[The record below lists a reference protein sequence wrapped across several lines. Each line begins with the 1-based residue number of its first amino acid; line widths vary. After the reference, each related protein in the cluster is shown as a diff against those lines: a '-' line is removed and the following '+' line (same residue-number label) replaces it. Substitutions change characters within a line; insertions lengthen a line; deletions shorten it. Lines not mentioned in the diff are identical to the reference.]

1 MANRSWFPSQI
12 KEQLT
17 EAVKALAQK
26 ERSFKKTR
34 DEKIIDLNKLQP
46 GDHISFYKTDF
57 YYAHHGIVCEARTD
71 YLRVIHY
78 FNTLEHARTALMRG
92 SVYIAAII
100 ESEWPVNLKST
111 SEDVYLHHYD
121 NIPCF
126 SNEETLERAFSQL
139 GRRGY
144 SLLGN
149 NCEHWARWCRTGEH
163 YSEQVYKFRGLV
175 QEKSATLLILD
186 PTALLVKDVAMVSVR
201 TLGQFLSAVGSG
213 VILTAVESIS
223 AFIDIRK
230 KKNERKKGSLSD
242 VALKKYVVRRITSAS
257 TTVVGGTTGTIV
269 GTILIPVPI
278 LGATIGG
285 FVGSIGGKLIG
296 GVSGIALS
304 KILEVYEKNKE
315 LKIKKMSAVP
325 QLMKNLSHE
334 SEIIRVPI
342 LGATIGGFVGSIGGK
357 LIGGVSGIALSKI
370 LEVYEKNKELKIK
383 KMSAVPQ
390 LMKNLSPESEIIRG
404 LIAVVLERDEEEKIS
419 NGIQEAMHSDSSKL
433 YPSLEEFTRDNPN
446 TTPEK
451 CQAAARLTTTL
462 FTDSNEFDYFILTPI
477 PDDNAPEEF
486 ASSTDL
492 LVLRWPTRTV
502 KPWEVNGEQVL
513 DIDDSNLNKN

>member
-1 MANRSWFPSQI
+1 MTTKHNLLSQF

-17 EAVKALAQK
+17 EAAKSFIRQ
-26 ERSFKKTR
+26 ERSFQKTR
-34 DEKIIDLNKLQP
+34 NEKITDLNKLQP
-46 GDHISFYKTDF
+46 GDHVSFYKTDF
-57 YYAHHGIVCEARTD
+57 YYAHHGIVCEARTN

-78 FNTLEHARTALMRG
+78 FNTFENARTALMKG

-100 ESEWPVNLKST
+100 ESEWPVNIKST

-126 SNEETLERAFSQL
+126 SNEETLKRAFSQL
-139 GRRGY
+139 GKRGY

-163 YSEQVYKFRGLV
+163 YSEQVYKLRGLMK
-175 QEKSATLLILD
+175 EKSTTLLIID
-186 PTALLVKDVAMVSVR
+186 PTALLVKDVAMVGVR
-201 TLGQFLSAVGSG
+201 TFGQFLSAVGSG

-223 AFIDIRK
+223 AFIDIKK
-230 KKNERKKGSLSD
+230 KKNERKKGTLSD

-257 TTVVGGTTGTIV
+257 TTVVGGTAGTIV

-278 LGATIGG
+278 LGTFAGGFLGSVGGKFIGG
-285 FVGSIGGKLIG
+285 IY
-296 GVSGIALS
+296 GIALS
-304 KILEVYEKNKE
+304 KILEVYEKTKE
-315 LKIKKMSAVP
+315 S
-325 QLMKNLSHE
+325 
-334 SEIIRVPI
+334 
-342 LGATIGGFVGSIGGK
+342 
-357 LIGGVSGIALSKI
+357 
-370 LEVYEKNKELKIK
+370 KIK

-404 LIAVVLERDEEEKIS
+404 LIAVVLEREEEKQIS
-419 NGIQEAMHSDSSKL
+419 NVVEEAMNSDSSKL
-433 YPSLEEFTRDNPN
+433 YPSLEEFTCNNPN
-446 TTPEK
+446 ITPEK

-462 FTDSNEFDYFILTPI
+462 FTDSNSFDYFILTPI

-492 LVLRWPTRTV
+492 LLLRWPIGTI
-502 KPWEVNGEQVL
+502 KPWESNGEQVL
-513 DIDDSNLNKN
+513 DIDDSNLNE